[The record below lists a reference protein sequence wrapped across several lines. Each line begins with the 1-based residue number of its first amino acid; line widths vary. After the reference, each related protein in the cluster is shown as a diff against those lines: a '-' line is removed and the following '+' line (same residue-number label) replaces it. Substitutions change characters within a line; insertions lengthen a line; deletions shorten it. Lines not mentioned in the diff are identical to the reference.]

1 MINMI
6 QVYQSWLKRT
16 EHITDNCQYCRN
28 RRYYVCHNTMYACPA
43 CNWNDLQITKKIN
56 IILPLDVFVRVKNGE
71 DKIQALS
78 YNLESIPT

>member
-1 MINMI
+1 
-6 QVYQSWLKRT
+6 
-16 EHITDNCQYCRN
+16 
-28 RRYYVCHNTMYACPA
+28 MYACPA